1 MMALYIFIGMGLFV
15 ASLGVYVGKWEATH
29 LLANFP
35 KSPTKI
41 RDKKG
46 LARLAGIY
54 SLILAA
60 LFVLEGYIMYKL
72 EGTKYDLVPVLL
84 GIPVTSFL
92 TIAFMVG
99 GQRFIEQDKW

>member
-1 MMALYIFIGMGLFV
+1 MMALYIFGAMGLAV
-15 ASLGVYVGKWEATH
+15 AGLGIYIWKWEATH

-35 KSPTKI
+35 KTPTKI

-46 LARLAGIY
+46 LARWAGIF

-60 LFVLEGYIMYKL
+60 LFVLEGYLVYKL
-72 EGTKYDLVPVLL
+72 EGTKYDSVPVLV

-92 TIAFMVG
+92 VVAFMIG
-99 GQRFIEQDKW
+99 GQRFIEHDK